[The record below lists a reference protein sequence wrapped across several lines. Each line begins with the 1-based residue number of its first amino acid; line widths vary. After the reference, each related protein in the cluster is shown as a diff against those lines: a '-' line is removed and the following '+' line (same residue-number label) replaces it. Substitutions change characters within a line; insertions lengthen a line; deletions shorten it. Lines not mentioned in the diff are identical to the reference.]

1 MAAKKPQA
9 AGIKGILG
17 MDNLGSPEADDYE
30 DIRAELRANGH
41 NLTSVLVNPRETI
54 FDHLFD
60 EFETDQAMPLETMQ
74 TVVLPEVDLKSVQ
87 GLMARL
93 RRVDQAWL
101 SSQHARKE
109 PKQKAATEQDVHRCF
124 QQVPEMFFRPDFS
137 LRDPETFESTLGSR
151 APDSYN
157 ERLSQYLD
165 LVEVA
170 LSKQITAKSPSFFR
184 ALTDIQQL
192 QKSAAEA
199 VSRVNE
205 LRAMLR
211 AADSEIC
218 IAAMR
223 VPQLRRRQ
231 INLNTLHEKL
241 QVIQQILLARDTI
254 QERIAAEDFL
264 TALDVIRGT
273 RQVFDKELEAI
284 TALQPVKKQL
294 EEFSNVICEVMAANF
309 VSVAIGA
316 DIIPESPATTS
327 EDLADICVALGE
339 GFLPSVVGLLV
350 RVSPISVAVCVC
362 LPGLQLTLC
371 GCFLLCYQAINTLNH
386 ALNLYKARLNEHIKL
401 IIRTVVTNYLTSFD
415 PTMGVPDPDE
425 DIVTDTETPFAQRVR
440 AMDPDSFVTCISLC
454 CEEVEGVLSRSRM
467 VVRFLTAVLS
477 VATANGHAEPSAA
490 NGKENGN
497 GHAKPSSDQSG
508 IEAVRDMTAEMLAD
522 YSEADRQRLL
532 SLCNECLATSCE
544 LSMRSLSQLIATRR
558 EVNARLSTLN
568 MQKLWKVVTGFL
580 TYAESLTNTQGWVH
594 CPT

>member
-1 MAAKKPQA
+1 MAARKAQA

-17 MDNLGSPEADDYE
+17 MADLGSPEADDYE

-60 EFETDQAMPLETMQ
+60 EFEADQAMPLETTQ
-74 TVVLPEVDLKSVQ
+74 TVVLPEVDLRSVQ
-87 GLMARL
+87 GLMASL

-101 SSQHARKE
+101 ASQHARRE
-109 PKQKAATEQDVHRCF
+109 PRPKVATEEDVLRCF

-137 LRDPETFESTLGSR
+137 LRDPETFESTLGAR

-231 INLNTLHEKL
+231 INLNALHEKL

-316 DIIPESPATTS
+316 DVTPESPPTSS

-339 GFLPSVVGLLV
+339 AFLPSVVGLLV
-350 RVSPISVAVCVC
+350 RAAAC
-362 LPGLQLTLC
+362 Q
-371 GCFLLCYQAINTLNH
+371 
-386 ALNLYKARLNEHIKL
+386 
-401 IIRTVVTNYLTSFD
+401 
-415 PTMGVPDPDE
+415 
-425 DIVTDTETPFAQRVR
+425 AQRFIVR
-440 AMDPDSFVTCISLC
+440 VHRITCS
-454 CEEVEGVLSRSRM
+454 
-467 VVRFLTAVLS
+467 
-477 VATANGHAEPSAA
+477 
-490 NGKENGN
+490 
-497 GHAKPSSDQSG
+497 
-508 IEAVRDMTAEMLAD
+508 
-522 YSEADRQRLL
+522 L
-532 SLCNECLATSCE
+532 SLRYSPR
-544 LSMRSLSQLIATRR
+544 RSTR
-558 EVNARLSTLN
+558 
-568 MQKLWKVVTGFL
+568 
-580 TYAESLTNTQGWVH
+580 
-594 CPT
+594 